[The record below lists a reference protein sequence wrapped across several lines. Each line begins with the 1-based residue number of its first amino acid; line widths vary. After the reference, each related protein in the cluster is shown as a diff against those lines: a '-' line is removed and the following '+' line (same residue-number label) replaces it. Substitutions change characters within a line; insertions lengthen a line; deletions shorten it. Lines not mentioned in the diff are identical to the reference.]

1 MLLKSMQTNVL
12 RNQAAPSPSSS
23 LSNTDNMATN
33 NNNSGGEVPP
43 RRPSSAHSSSS
54 DGDDDDGG
62 DNGGGGGPLD
72 MPSAQEYA
80 DRNNH
85 DQHHPIAEFLYQ
97 LTKMLTEDNGEIIEW
112 SDGRIKVHHP
122 ERLEAEVLHKY
133 FRHSKF
139 ASFQVSDSVVI

>member
-1 MLLKSMQTNVL
+1 MQANVL
-12 RNQAAPSPSSS
+12 RNQPASFSSS
-23 LSNTDNMATN
+23 SITNSQMATN
-33 NNNSGGEVPP
+33 SNNNSPGEVPP
-43 RRPSSAHSSSS
+43 RPSSAHSS
-54 DGDDDDGG
+54 DED
-62 DNGGGGGPLD
+62 GPLD

-80 DRNNH
+80 DRH

-139 ASFQVSDSVVI
+139 ASFQRQ

>member
-1 MLLKSMQTNVL
+1 
-12 RNQAAPSPSSS
+12 
-23 LSNTDNMATN
+23 MATS
-33 NNNSGGEVPP
+33 NSNISSDEQIHP
-43 RRPSSAHSSSS
+43 RRPSSAHASSSE
-54 DGDDDDGG
+54 DGGDDDDDGG
-62 DNGGGGGPLD
+62 VGGAMMD

-139 ASFQVSDSVVI
+139 ASFQVRAIF